1 MDADTAADLEA
12 ERWQQQQQQQ
22 QQRPSSPDPFWI
34 VPFDRNISFVGRNET
49 FTEIDQAFEVKDG
62 SQPRA
67 ALCGL
72 GGIG

>member
-1 MDADTAADLEA
+1 MDTSTAANLEA
-12 ERWQQQQQQQ
+12 EQWQQQQ
-22 QQRPSSPDPFWI
+22 PSSPDPFWL

-49 FTEIDQAFEVKDG
+49 FTEIDQTFEVKDG
-62 SQPRA
+62 SQPKA